1 MLSLV
6 LAVPRSAA
14 TDTWGNRVGK
24 PPRGCWTS
32 DPHAAVPVVSAPRGD
47 KIRVRPVFWHL
58 CTGDGSPERLGDF
71 PRATARESRGRP
83 RAESPVLGFRSR
95 RLSCPFYSTL
105 QRPGRG
111 RSKARGWAPSSRNY
125 H

>member
-71 PRATARESRGRP
+71 PRATARESQRQAQGRVP
-83 RAESPVLGFRSR
+83 CSWLPLAPPLM
-95 RLSCPFYSTL
+95 PFLLNT
-105 QRPGRG
+105 PE
-111 RSKARGWAPSSRNY
+111 ARKGKEQG
-125 H
+125 